1 MVLELKITYTCHQAK
16 IAVCCQTPL
25 VALFAR
31 KICTKGFFSVL
42 NPNCNQICCL
52 TTPGTQALLINQ
64 QYLEKSNIFVFLLYN
79 SYGFLQRFHLWAN
92 NSPKYSNI
100 L

>member
-1 MVLELKITYTCHQAK
+1 MVLELKITCACHQAK

-31 KICTKGFFSVL
+31 KIYSEGFFSVL

-52 TTPGTQALLINQ
+52 TPPGTQALLINQ
-64 QYLEKSNIFVFLLYN
+64 QYLEKSNIFLLLLYIC
-79 SYGFLQRFHLWAN
+79 YGFLLRFHLWAN
-92 NSPKYSNI
+92 NNSPKP
-100 L
+100 LA